1 MPSNAD
7 IIKEIESLSAELE
20 KDVPETEGKNN
31 ADLANILSGL
41 KAEKKEADKDLTPNA
56 GAKAAAEAKA
66 EAKAKAEEE
75 AKAAKKPPYYVADG
89 KAVTCKKGMLSEG
102 DEVKAEYLAD
112 GEDGKKALSD
122 LVKKSVVVKS

>member
-56 GAKAAAEAKA
+56 GAKAAADAKA
-66 EAKAKAEEE
+66 DAKAKAEEEE

-102 DEVKAEYLAD
+102 DEVKADYLGD
-112 GEDGKKALSD
+112 GDKGLKAL
-122 LVKKSVVVKS
+122 VEKGIVVKS